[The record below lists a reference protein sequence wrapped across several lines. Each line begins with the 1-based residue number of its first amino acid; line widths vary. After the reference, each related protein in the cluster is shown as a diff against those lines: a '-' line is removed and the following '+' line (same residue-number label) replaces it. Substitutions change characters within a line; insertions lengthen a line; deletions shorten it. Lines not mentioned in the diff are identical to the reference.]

1 MKKLRNIHPC
11 EILRIEFLHE
21 FKITSYRL
29 AKETKMPPTRV
40 SQIIREKR
48 RITPDTALRLSR
60 CFNTSAEICL
70 SLQMEYDLREGR
82 ALIKN
87 ELETIRQFQS
97 L

>member
-1 MKKLRNIHPC
+1 MKKLLNIHPG

-60 CFNTSAEICL
+60 FFNTSAEFWL
-70 SLQMEYDLREGR
+70 SLQMEYDLREAR
-82 ALIKN
+82 SLIKN
-87 ELETIRQFQS
+87 ELDTISQFQS